1 MFGFLA
7 SKAVVF
13 VVLASVSSGGYFYV
27 QSLRHQLQ
35 AAVEAQQ
42 KLEDAIKARDLVM
55 KKQQEDME
63 NIRKINIELNNKFN
77 NAQKDVS
84 DLQKKF
90 RESNG
95 KARNLI
101 DMANKKPREIE
112 ERLNRGTKMALRC
125 NELATGASLK
135 SEDDKNTICPE
146 LVKSKKEVK

>member
-95 KARNLI
+95 KARNLS

-146 LVKSKKEVK
+146 LVKSKKEAK

>member
-95 KARNLI
+95 KARNLS

>member
-13 VVLASVSSGGYFYV
+13 VVLAAVSSGGYFYV

-35 AAVEAQQ
+35 AAIEVQQ
-42 KLEDAIKARDLVM
+42 KLEDAVKARDLVL

-77 NAQKDVS
+77 NAQKDVT

-95 KARNLI
+95 KARNLS
-101 DMANKKPREIE
+101 DMANKKPKEIE
-112 ERLNRGTKMALRC
+112 ERLNRGTKLALRC
-125 NELATGASLK
+125 NELATGAPLK
-135 SEDDKNTICPE
+135 PEDDKNTICPE
-146 LVKSKKEVK
+146 LVKSKKEAK

>member
-7 SKAVVF
+7 SKALVF
-13 VVLASVSSGGYFYV
+13 VVLAAVSSGGYFYV

-55 KKQQEDME
+55 KKQQEDLE
-63 NIRKINIELNNKFN
+63 NIRKVNIELNNKFN
-77 NAQKDVS
+77 NAQRDVS

-95 KARNLI
+95 KARNI
-101 DMANKKPREIE
+101 GDMANKKPKEIE
-112 ERLNRGTKMALRC
+112 DRLNKGTKMALRC
-125 NELATGASLK
+125 NEIATGSPLK
-135 SEDDKNTICPE
+135 PEDNNNTICPE
-146 LVKSKKEVK
+146 LVKSKKEAK